1 MSEELSAGVRILLER
16 FKTNPEEMAEEFSK
30 WAQLKEAI
38 FDHKE
43 RGMCGRF
50 TRGLSAHE
58 IDLLYEAFSKGAR
71 QSFDSYVMQRV
82 LNQDEEEKQPL
93 DAYKISQGKQRLQG
107 TNWNDPRMLAQNT
120 IQPVNPD
127 GSWQNVAAQTSD
139 TPLRIAIKKKL
150 GIK

>member
-1 MSEELSAGVRILLER
+1 MSEELNAGVRILLER

-30 WAQLKEAI
+30 WAQLREAV

-43 RGMCGRF
+43 RGMFSRF

-82 LNQDEEEKQPL
+82 LDQDEKEEYVGQAALNK
-93 DAYKISQGKQRLQG
+93 AMSQRGL
-107 TNWNDPRMLAQNT
+107 LAQNT

-127 GSWQNVAAQTSD
+127 GSWQTVATQTSD
-139 TPLRIAIKKKL
+139 TPLRVAIKRKL